1 MRRLLFA
8 LFLAALVASGSVSTA
23 LAAEWRIPGDF
34 ATIQAAID
42 SPAVAA
48 GDVIL
53 VGPGSHA
60 GALVTKAVDIRGEG
74 RAVINTGP
82 VHPSGKTQGFR
93 LLAGSHGTT
102 ISHLTFSDSTTSGAR
117 RARFTCLRWH
127 SAK

>member
-8 LFLAALVASGSVSTA
+8 LSLAALVASGSVSTA
-23 LAAEWRIPGDF
+23 LAAEWRVPGDF

-82 VHPSGKTQGFR
+82 VHPSGKTRIRRSPTGAAATGTSRTTRSWTSR
-93 LLAGSHGTT
+93 LTAAAALAS
-102 ISHLTFSDSTTSGAR
+102 
-117 RARFTCLRWH
+117 
-127 SAK
+127 